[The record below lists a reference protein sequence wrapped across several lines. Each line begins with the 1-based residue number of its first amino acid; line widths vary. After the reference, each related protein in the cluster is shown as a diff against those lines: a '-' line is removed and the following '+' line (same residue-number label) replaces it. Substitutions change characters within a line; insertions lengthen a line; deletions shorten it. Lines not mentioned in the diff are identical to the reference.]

1 VLGLRKLGDVIADRA
16 IGRCPRIDPGCDL
29 GRPHDVCADR
39 RHEGPDRGHVREFDT
54 SRKDTHWESESWR
67 GQMTDQELLIA
78 TLRKAS
84 RIIGEYLEPGP
95 RDADETIAQLI
106 AVLDNQDL
114 ALAIERLEKGHGLRF
129 ELPQLSCSLSPS
141 LSVRRMSR

>member
-1 VLGLRKLGDVIADRA
+1 MFARIGVMRA
-16 IGRCPRIDPGCDL
+16 LTAATFESLIPHAKTPIG
-29 GRPHDVCADR
+29 
-39 RHEGPDRGHVREFDT
+39 
-54 SRKDTHWESESWR
+54 ESESWR

-114 ALAIERLEKGHGLRF
+114 ALAIERLEKGHGL
-129 ELPQLSCSLSPS
+129 Q
-141 LSVRRMSR
+141 VVK